1 MSVQFLQ
8 FYLSKLRRCHDKFMQ
23 LRRVSF
29 HSFLSS
35 SNTVVNVKS
44 TGNNSQTVT
53 SFFKLKEKDKEKVE
67 RERMRQEDVFN
78 YLKRNCV
85 FNND

>member
-8 FYLSKLRRCHDKFMQ
+8 FYLSKLRRCHGKFMQ

-35 SNTVVNVKS
+35 SNTVGNVKS
-44 TGNNSQTVT
+44 TGNNLQTVT
-53 SFFKLKEKDKEKVE
+53 SLFKLKEKDKEKVE
-67 RERMRQEDVFN
+67 RERTRRKDVFN
-78 YLKRNCV
+78 YLKRNCI
-85 FNND
+85 FNDN